1 MTSSDPSSVT
11 RPSGSRL
18 RVLIVDDH
26 AEFLASASDVLADG
40 GFDVVGVAGDG
51 ASALAE
57 APRLRPALVVLDVHL
72 PDLDG
77 FAVAERLAAL
87 EPAPAVVLVSSRP
100 AGSFGSRLDAS
111 PALGFVDKAR
121 LDGPA
126 LMRLLG

>member
-1 MTSSDPSSVT
+1 MSTNDAAPMTTPAGP
-11 RPSGSRL
+11 RP

-26 AEFLASASDVLADG
+26 AEFLASASDLLEDG
-40 GFDVVGVAGDG
+40 GFEVVGIAGDG

-57 APRLRPALVVLDVHL
+57 ALRLRPTLVVLDVHL

-87 EPAPAVVLVSSRP
+87 TPAPGVVLVSSRP
-100 AGSFGSRLDAS
+100 AGSFGSRLDAC
-111 PALGFVDKAR
+111 PALGFVDKAW